1 MVIWNVRS
9 NMLLAG
15 VCCLAWHVPMVAAD
29 DKPTPQLRKLID
41 REIQAGWQT
50 QKLEPAK
57 LAEDA
62 EFLRRVSLDLVGAIP
77 THEQVAEFLA
87 DSSTEKRIQLV
98 DRLLSDP
105 RFAKHQAEYWDLILF
120 GRNPPGG
127 EADKRDAILRWL
139 ETQFSKNTPYDQ
151 WVRELLRAE
160 GNSLDDGPALY
171 YVQYRNRP
179 EDMSEAV
186 SQTFLGVQLQCARCH
201 DHPYESW
208 KQVDFYGMAAFLSRV
223 QIVSLGKKDNLNRF
237 VVAEKNTGDIL
248 FTGPVKEQRAGK
260 KGEPIAPKF
269 LHGTTAEEPPLPKDY
284 KETKF
289 EDNKVPT
296 PPNYSRKNQLA
307 EWLANKEN
315 PYFAKAIANRIWA
328 QFMGRGLVHPVDH
341 LSKSNP
347 ASHPEL
353 LELLTQQLVEHQ
365 FDLRWYIRELVTSE
379 TYQRSS
385 QGGLAEPFPAAHNY
399 GRVRPLSAEE
409 LIDSWRIAT
418 WHDRVETAPK
428 KDASK
433 SRFAPL
439 EGDYLKRFFGSP
451 NTGTGDFQGGLQEH
465 LYLNNGPLGTLLNPG
480 KGSLVDWLQKS
491 EDSLETKID
500 RVYLSVLTRHANADE
515 ITRVSAFINS
525 SKNAQNNNDPKAV
538 RWGDVIWAL
547 MTSSEFRFNH

>member
-1 MVIWNVRS
+1 MIRWLLCSAWLSAAIFWLGS
-9 NMLLAG
+9 NEAR
-15 VCCLAWHVPMVAAD
+15 VAEVSAS
-29 DKPTPQLRKLID
+29 PPSLRQIID
-41 REIQAGWQT
+41 REIQTGWKTAQL
-50 QKLEPAK
+50 QPAA
-57 LAEDA
+57 LASDA

-77 THEQVAEFLA
+77 TYEQVVAFLA
-87 DSSTEKRIQLV
+87 DPAEDKRTQLV

-105 RFAKHQAEYWDLILF
+105 RFAKHQAEHWDLILF

-127 EADKRDAILRWL
+127 EVDKRESMVRWL
-139 ETQFSKNTPYDQ
+139 ETQFAKNTPYDQ

-160 GNSLDDGPALY
+160 GNSLDDGPPLY

-248 FTGPVKEQRAGK
+248 FTGPAKDQRAGK
-260 KGEPIAPKF
+260 KGEPITPKF
-269 LHGTTAEEPPLPKDY
+269 LHGPTLAEPPLPQDY

-289 EDNKVPT
+289 EDNK
-296 PPNYSRKNQLA
+296 PPAPPFHSRKNQLA
-307 EWLANKEN
+307 DWLAHKDN
-315 PYFAKAIANRIWA
+315 PYFAKAVANRLWA

-353 LELLTQQLVEHQ
+353 LEQLTQQLVEHQ
-365 FDLRWYIRELVTSE
+365 FDLRWYIRELVLSE
-379 TYQRSS
+379 TYQRSTVNGA
-385 QGGLAEPFPAAHNY
+385 QDPYPAAHHY

-418 WHDRVETAPK
+418 WHDRVETSAK
-428 KDASK
+428 KEPSK
-433 SRFAPL
+433 SRYSPL
-439 EGDYLKRFFGSP
+439 EGDYMKRFFGSP
-451 NTGTGDFQGGLQEH
+451 NSGTGDFQGGLQEH
-465 LYLNNGPLGTLLNPG
+465 LYLNNGPLGTLLNQA
-480 KGSLVDWLQKS
+480 KGSLVEWLQNS
-491 EDSLETKID
+491 PEPLETKID
-500 RVYLSVLTRHANADE
+500 RIYLSVLSRHAQAEE
-515 ITRVSAFINS
+515 IARITEFVNS
-525 SKNAQNNNDPKAV
+525 SQARANKNDAKAV
-538 RWGDVIWAL
+538 RWGDVVWAL

>member
-1 MVIWNVRS
+1 MAIWQARS
-9 NMLLAG
+9 ILLLAEFFFLTWPIS
-15 VCCLAWHVPMVAAD
+15 VIAKD
-29 DKPTPQLRKLID
+29 DKAGPQLHTLID
-41 REIQAGWQT
+41 REIQTGWQS

-57 LAEDA
+57 LAGDA

-77 THEQVAEFLA
+77 THEQVVEFLE
-87 DSSTEKRIQLV
+87 DSTAEKRTLLV
-98 DRLLSDP
+98 DRFLSDP

-127 EADKRDAILRWL
+127 EADKRDGILRWL

-160 GNSLDDGPALY
+160 GNSLDDGPPLY

-186 SQTFLGVQLQCARCH
+186 TQTFLGVQLQCARCH

-208 KQVDFYGMAAFLSRV
+208 KQVDFYGMAAFLARV

-269 LHGTTAEEPPLPKDY
+269 LHASAVEEPPLPKDF
-284 KETKF
+284 KESKF
-289 EDNKVPT
+289 EDNKIPA
-296 PPNYSRKNQLA
+296 PPLHSRKNQLA
-307 EWLANKEN
+307 EWLANKDN

-347 ASHPEL
+347 ASNPEL

-385 QGGLAEPFPAAHNY
+385 QGGLAEPYPAAYQY

-418 WHDRVETAPK
+418 WHDRVEVTK
-428 KDASK
+428 KEPS
-433 SRFAPL
+433 SGRYSPL
-439 EGDYLKRFFGSP
+439 QGDYVRRFFGSP

-480 KGSLVDWLQKS
+480 KDSLVEWLQKS

-500 RVYLSVLTRHANADE
+500 RVYLSVLTRHARPEE
-515 ITRVSAFINS
+515 ITRVSEFINS
-525 SKNAQNNNDPKAV
+525 SSNTKNNNDPKAV
-538 RWGDVIWAL
+538 RWGDVVWAL
-547 MTSSEFRFNH
+547 MTCSEFRFNH